1 MLTIAMRTLPA
12 PTSMADT
19 IVCAKR
25 VILEM
30 AKIVQTLMSVQMV
43 LMTATAM
50 QHVLIL
56 QDPGIAAVNLVT
68 QVMAPT
74 VPT

>member
-1 MLTIAMRTLPA
+1 MLTSAMETLPA

-56 QDPGIAAVNLVT
+56 QDPGFAAVNLVT
-68 QVMAPT
+68 QEMAPT
-74 VPT
+74 VQT